1 MAAGGLLGVEA
12 LGGVLR
18 ADVAF
23 QLDVEERIA
32 LLEQRDVIDAEIA
45 AHGVDEDELAFL
57 AGAVFDALL
66 ALGGRQLGEFG
77 VDLLDRGLGARARH
91 RPDGENRQTDNR
103 QTLHVRYLL
112 LRAGFNR
119 PGGIYAAKSSG
130 RENVLQE
137 TRRFR

>member
-1 MAAGGLLGVEA
+1 MVWMMTSLPS
-12 LGGVLR
+12 LR
-18 ADVAF
+18 APSSMRF
-23 QLDVEERIA
+23 C
-32 LLEQRDVIDAEIA
+32 
-45 AHGVDEDELAFL
+45 
-57 AGAVFDALL
+57 
-66 ALGGRQLGEFG
+66 ALGGRQLGELG
-77 VDLLDRGLGARARH
+77 VDLLGRGLGARARH